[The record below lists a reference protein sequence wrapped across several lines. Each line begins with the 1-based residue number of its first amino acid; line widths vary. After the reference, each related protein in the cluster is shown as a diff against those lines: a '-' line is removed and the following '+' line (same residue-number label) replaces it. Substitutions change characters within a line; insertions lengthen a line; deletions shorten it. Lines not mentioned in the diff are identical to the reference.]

1 MRWLAL
7 KHLQQKRK
15 ERQDAHWSYVQSV
28 LVGVGNLMGTWGFI
42 ERQIGTLICNHFPH
56 APEKLRKNGLPSTL
70 EQKIK
75 YLVEIAKD
83 ERMPE
88 QLRLEI
94 REWVSELHRL
104 RLHRHLIAH
113 GTLFQRN
120 TFSVRWYVHELTLR
134 GDRPEFPAHSFKD
147 KDLRTKQNDIGQA
160 RGQE

>member
-1 MRWLAL
+1 
-7 KHLQQKRK
+7 
-15 ERQDAHWSYVQSV
+15 
-28 LVGVGNLMGTWGFI
+28 MGTWGFI

-88 QLRLEI
+88 QLRLEV

-120 TFSVRWYVHELTLR
+120 TFSVRWYVHELTLP
-134 GDRPEFPAHSFKD
+134 GDRPEFRSDGRRVGKEWDGTGRSRWSRA
-147 KDLRTKQNDIGQA
+147 
-160 RGQE
+160 